1 MKPRKATRTWLSVLA
16 VVIAV
21 VYLFPVYWMV
31 SSSVK
36 PAGQITSLEYDL
48 IPRGFTL
55 DHYVT
60 VLAESDFLIYLRNSV
75 IVTLSA
81 VFLAVIVGLFAAL
94 ALSRFRFRGRKGFVL
109 MVLIVQMAPFE
120 ALLIPMFLFMRD
132 TNLLDTL
139 PALIL
144 VYWVITMP
152 FTLWT
157 LRNFVNGIPIELEEA
172 AMVDGCGRFQA
183 FWKVTFPLLGP
194 GLVACSVFAFITAW
208 NEFLYALVLMP
219 SGSGQT
225 LPIFLQSFQS
235 VFGTD
240 WGATMAT
247 STLFMLPVVAFFA
260 IVQRNL
266 VSGVTAGAVKG

>member
-1 MKPRKATRTWLSVLA
+1 MRPRKATRTWLSVLA
-16 VVIAV
+16 IAIGV

-36 PAGQITSLEYDL
+36 PANQITSLAYDL
-48 IPRGFTL
+48 VPLGFTL
-55 DHYVT
+55 DHYLT
-60 VLAESDFLIYLRNSV
+60 VLTESDFLIYLRNSV
-75 IVTLSA
+75 IVTVTA
-81 VFLAVIVGLFAAL
+81 VALAVLSGLFAAL

-139 PALIL
+139 PSLIL
-144 VYWVITMP
+144 VYWVITLP

-157 LRNFVNGIPIELEEA
+157 LRNFVNGIPIDLEEA

-219 SGSGQT
+219 SGNGQT
-225 LPIFLQSFQS
+225 LPIFLQSFTS
-235 VFGTD
+235 VFGVN

-247 STLFMLPVVAFFA
+247 STLFMLPVVAFFV

>member
-36 PAGQITSLEYDL
+36 PAGQITSLAYDL
-48 IPRGFTL
+48 IPLGFTL

-60 VLAESDFLIYLRNSV
+60 VLAESDFLIYLRNSL
-75 IVTLSA
+75 IVTLVA
-81 VFLAVIVGLFAAL
+81 VFLSVIVGLVAAL